1 MKKLLAIILAGS
13 SVVAMADT
21 FQDFN
26 NNLYA
31 EYNFMS
37 PNGGTLQNVDQWGVG
52 GTFQSKNNV
61 WANASAVFGTSG
73 TNGTYTQ
80 SSTLANMDI
89 KAGYAFQFFGDD
101 ANGLQVIPHVGFGF
115 QQAGGAVDGTVY
127 TYSLGIRP
135 EYRFLSALKVS
146 LDANL
151 VGTQQ
156 GASTASGSYVN
167 NGQDFGYSLSP
178 EVQYDISKTVMLAL
192 AYTYSNSF
200 NTGTSAVPGQEGSNG
215 TNTLTAKVGYL
226 F

>member
-31 EYNFMS
+31 QYNFIS
-37 PNGGTLQNVDQWGVG
+37 PNGGVAQNASLWGVG

-61 WANASAVFGTSG
+61 WANANASFGQTG

-80 SSTLANMDI
+80 SSTLGNMNV

-101 ANGLQVIPHVGFGF
+101 ANGLQIIPYAAFGF
-115 QQAGGAVDGTVY
+115 TQAGGAVDGTVY
-127 TYSLGIRP
+127 TYGAGVRP

-146 LDANL
+146 LDL
-151 VGTQQ
+151 GLIGTQQ
-156 GASTASGSYVN
+156 GASTAAGDYAN
-167 NGQDFGYSLSP
+167 NGQDFGYNISP

-192 AYTYSNSF
+192 AYGYSNSF
-200 NTGTSAVPGQEGSNG
+200 NTSNTTGGGNG